1 MKCNN
6 CPRKCNIDRVE
17 KKGYCESSNKM
28 HIAHYGKFM
37 YEEPCISGTNGSG
50 AIFFS
55 GCSLRCVYCQNY
67 EISRKECGEE
77 ISQTDLISI
86 IKELESQKVHNI
98 NLVTPTH
105 YSNEIYNALKKYK
118 PTIPIVYNTH
128 SYENVESIQ
137 KMSEVVDIFLADLKY
152 FDSQLSKKYSNA
164 KDYFKKAVTAI
175 KEMINLKPTII
186 ENEIM
191 KQGVIIRVLILPT
204 HTNDTI
210 KILEFIKEN
219 FPNTVVSLM
228 CQYVPCGDLRE
239 FPEINRKITKR
250 EYEKVLN
257 KLFDLNI
264 DGYLQDLSSASKDFI
279 PHWSMLEK

>member
-1 MKCNN
+1 MKCND

-17 KKGYCESSNKM
+17 KKGYCKSSKM

-67 EISRKECGEE
+67 EISREERGKE
-77 ISQTDLISI
+77 ISQTDLVNI
-86 IKELESQKVHNI
+86 IKELESQKLHNI
-98 NLVTPTH
+98 NLITPTH
-105 YSNEIYNALKKYK
+105 YSNEIYLSLKQYK
-118 PTIPIVYNTH
+118 STIPVVYNTH
-128 SYENVESIQ
+128 SYENIEIIQ

-152 FDSQLSKKYSNA
+152 FDSELSKKYSNA
-164 KDYFKKAVTAI
+164 SDYFEKACKAI
-175 KEMINLKPTII
+175 KTMTNLKTNII
-186 ENEIM
+186 ENGIM
-191 KQGVIIRVLILPT
+191 KQGVIIRVLILPSQ
-204 HTNDTI
+204 TNDTL
-210 KILEFIKEN
+210 KILEYIKEN
-219 FPNTVVSLM
+219 FSNAIVSLM

-279 PHWSMLEK
+279 PEWSMLEK